1 MFKEIGK
8 YQSKDGNVRV
18 LLSEK
23 KEMLC
28 DVSVAELIKLVG
40 FKNKDSLQKLM
51 ERNLRITTEKF
62 SRIELMSTEGGI
74 QETRLFTERGIVE
87 VAFLAGTKKAEKFRD
102 EIYDLLVSLR
112 EKNMVSFGANGLD
125 VKLLE
130 QVKESHDRAS
140 SIGAEAIEEIENLN
154 EMLVA
159 EGKLLEVAEM
169 LSAKIEQFEKD
180 REVIRN
186 VQHFGSRLDDS
197 EIEIVKIQRELKKIP
212 EILDEIKKI
221 NKKLGGKE

>member
-1 MFKEIGK
+1 
-8 YQSKDGNVRV
+8 
-18 LLSEK
+18 
-23 KEMLC
+23 
-28 DVSVAELIKLVG
+28 
-40 FKNKDSLQKLM
+40 M
-51 ERNLRITTEKF
+51 ERNPRIATEKF
-62 SRIELMSTEGGI
+62 SRIEVMNTAGGI

-87 VAFLAGTKKAEKFRD
+87 VAFLAGTAKAEKFRD

-130 QVKESHDRAS
+130 QVKESHNRAS

-154 EMLVA
+154 EMLGT
-159 EGKLLEVAEM
+159 EGKLLEVAEV

-180 REVIRN
+180 REVIKN

-221 NKKLGGKE
+221 NKKLGDKWK